1 MKNSW
6 YRNEIISTG
15 LKLLKGKFEQVLI
28 AVVAW
33 LPRNLPLCYVFDVI
47 PRIISWMYLHQLH
60 NTAYVS
66 SPLYKRVLFIQ
77 TESEAAIENA
87 SKDEA

>member
-1 MKNSW
+1 MRNSW

-33 LPRNLPLCYVFDVI
+33 LPRNLPFCYVFDVI

-77 TESEAAIENA
+77 MESEAAIENA